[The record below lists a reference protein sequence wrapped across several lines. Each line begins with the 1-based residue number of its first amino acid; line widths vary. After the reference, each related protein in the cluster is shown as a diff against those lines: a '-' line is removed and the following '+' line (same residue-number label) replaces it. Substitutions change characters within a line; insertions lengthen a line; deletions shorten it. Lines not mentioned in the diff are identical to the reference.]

1 MIDFGLGVTLRTIE
15 AENLPTL
22 RAWRNDP
29 KIWYWCRQY
38 DAISIADQ
46 QAWFTKQSTD
56 PTIRMYVVEAGNEIR
71 GVCGLT
77 SVDHVNRRAEF
88 SLYIAPSHQKL
99 GYAEKALK
107 TLCLHGFRNL
117 NLNCVWG
124 ESFEGNPAMAMFEKL
139 GFKKEGGRREF
150 YFRDGRFIPAY
161 LYSLLARECSFG
173 GVVDDAQKSAIATH
187 PLDAA
192 EGDFGTVSFYQ
203 AEGAKEAHRTV

>member
-15 AENLPTL
+15 EDDLPRL

-38 DAISIADQ
+38 DAISQADQ
-46 QAWFTKQSTD
+46 RAWFEKQSTD
-56 PTIRMYVVEAGNEIR
+56 PAIRMYVVEGNNEVR

-117 NLNCVWG
+117 NLNCIWG
-124 ESFEGNPAMAMFEKL
+124 ESFDGNPAIKMFEKL
-139 GFKKEGGRREF
+139 GFKKEGSRREF
-150 YFRDGRFIPAY
+150 YFRDGRYIPAH
-161 LYSLLARECSFG
+161 LCSLLARECTFDG
-173 GVVDDAQKSAIATH
+173 MANDTQGSASPTH

-192 EGDFGTVSFYQ
+192 EGDIGTVSFYQ
-203 AEGAKEAHRTV
+203 AEGAKEAYRPV